1 MLALALKGGG
11 LISPEWG
18 IALPVGIL
26 GGGVNDL
33 KTTLRDA
40 AVESAIVCV
49 EAHQAGDRSTR
60 KAARNRQTDLLRD
73 LTRHP
78 QRLHLGAS

>member
-1 MLALALKGGG
+1 MGDRAA
-11 LISPEWG
+11 SSW
-18 IALPVGIL
+18 VGIL

-40 AVESAIVCV
+40 IAVESAIVRV
-49 EAHQAGDRSTR
+49 EGHQAGDRSTR

>member
-1 MLALALKGGG
+1 MGDRAA
-11 LISPEWG
+11 SSW
-18 IALPVGIL
+18 VGIL

-40 AVESAIVCV
+40 IAVESAIVRV